1 MPLDNS
7 YTSIIAKIK
16 TEIETARLKAAISV
30 NQHLL
35 MLYWKIGNII
45 LEQQNVEGWGAKVI
59 ERLSNDLRKEFPD
72 MKGTSARNLGYM
84 KSFAEAYPEFV
95 QPAVAQVEDNTIAQ
109 QPAAQNSENSIL
121 QQPVA
126 KLNNTLIVQQAVAQL
141 PWGQNVVILDKLKGQ
156 KERLFYAQKA
166 LENNWSRNVLIHQIE
181 SALYHRQGKAISN
194 FVQTLPALH
203 SDLAKEMLKDP
214 YKFDF
219 LNLSEQY
226 FEKDLED
233 ALVGHITKFL
243 LELGAGFSY
252 VGRQYHLEIG
262 GEDFYIDLLFY
273 HLKLR
278 SYIVIELKTGKF
290 IPEYAS
296 KLNFYLSAVDDLLKH
311 KTDNPTLGILI
322 CKERN
327 KIIAEYSLRDINK
340 PIGVAE
346 YELTQAIPEN
356 FKGSLPTIEE
366 IENELAN
373 DGEN

>member
-1 MPLDNS
+1 M
-7 YTSIIAKIK
+7 SIENTYAATIAQIK
-16 TEIETARLKAAISV
+16 TEIETVRLKAAISV

-35 MLYWKIGNII
+35 MLYWKIGSII
-45 LEQQNVEGWGAKVI
+45 LRQQSTEGWGTKVI

-72 MKGTSARNLGYM
+72 MKGTSSRNLKYM
-84 KSFAEAYPEFV
+84 RAFAEAYPEFV
-95 QPAVAQVEDNTIAQ
+95 L
-109 QPAAQNSENSIL
+109 QPAAQIENGLIV

-126 KLNNTLIVQQAVAQL
+126 QTKQNNVTFVQQAVAQI
-141 PWGQNVVILDKLKGQ
+141 PWGQNVVILDRIKEQ
-156 KERLFYAQKA
+156 QERLFYVQKTS
-166 LENNWSRNVLIHQIE
+166 ENGWSRNVLVHQIE
-181 SALYHRQGKAISN
+181 SGLYHRQGKAISN
-194 FVQTLPALH
+194 FTQTLPAVQ

-219 LNLSEQY
+219 LNLSEEY

-233 ALVGHITKFL
+233 ALVNHITKFL

-278 SYIVIELKTGKF
+278 SYVVIELKTGKF

-327 KIIAEYSLRDINK
+327 KVIAEYSLRDINK
-340 PIGVAE
+340 PIGIAE
-346 YELTQAIPEN
+346 YELTQSIPEN
-356 FKGSLPTIEE
+356 LKGSLPTIEE
-366 IENELAN
+366 IEREL
-373 DGEN
+373 ENNKQEQS

>member
-1 MPLDNS
+1 MFLENS
-7 YTSIIAKIK
+7 YAAIIAQIK

-35 MLYWKIGNII
+35 LLYWKIGNII
-45 LEQQNVEGWGAKVI
+45 LQQQRLEGWGTKVI
-59 ERLSNDLRKEFPD
+59 ERLSKDLRREFPD
-72 MKGTSARNLGYM
+72 MKGTSMRNLKYM
-84 KSFAEAYPEFV
+84 RSFAEAYPEFV
-95 QPAVAQVEDNTIAQ
+95 Q
-109 QPAAQNSENSIL
+109 QPAARIQNDS
-121 QQPVA
+121 
-126 KLNNTLIVQQAVAQL
+126 IVQQAVAQI
-141 PWGQNVVILDKLKGQ
+141 PWGQNIVILDRVKDQ
-156 KERLFYAQKA
+156 KERLFYVQKT

-181 SALYHRQGKAISN
+181 SKLYHRQGKAVHN
-194 FVQTLPALH
+194 FIQTLPAPQ

-219 LNLSEQY
+219 LNLSEEY

-233 ALVGHITKFL
+233 ALVSHITKFL

-296 KLNFYLSAVDDLLKH
+296 KLNFYLSAVDDMLKH

-327 KIIAEYSLRDINK
+327 KVIAEYALRDINK
-340 PIGVAE
+340 PIGVAA

-366 IENELAN
+366 IENEL
-373 DGEN
+373 EK

>member
-1 MPLDNS
+1 MSLENT
-7 YTSIIAKIK
+7 YAATITQIK
-16 TEIETARLKAAISV
+16 TEIETVRLKAAISV

-35 MLYWKIGNII
+35 MLYWKIGSII
-45 LEQQNVEGWGAKVI
+45 LQQQTTEGWGTKVI

-72 MKGTSARNLGYM
+72 MKGTSSRNLKYM
-84 KSFAEAYPEFV
+84 RAFAEAYPEFV
-95 QPAVAQVEDNTIAQ
+95 QPVVAQNDGANI
-109 QPAAQNSENSIL
+109 S
-121 QQPVA
+121 
-126 KLNNTLIVQQAVAQL
+126 IVQPLVAQI
-141 PWGQNVVILDKLKGQ
+141 PWAHNITILDRTKINE
-156 KERLFYAQKA
+156 ERLFYVKKT
-166 LENNWSRNVLIHQIE
+166 LENNWSKNVLIHQIE
-181 SALYHRQGKAISN
+181 SGLYHRQGKAISN
-194 FVQTLPALH
+194 FTQTLPMLQ

-219 LNLSEQY
+219 LNLSEEY

-233 ALVGHITKFL
+233 ALVNHITKFL

-278 SYIVIELKTGKF
+278 SYVVIELKTGKF

-327 KIIAEYSLRDINK
+327 KVIAEYSLRDVNK
-340 PIGVAE
+340 PIGIAE
-346 YELTQAIPEN
+346 YELTQSIPEN
-356 FKGSLPTIEE
+356 LKGSLPTIEE
-366 IENELAN
+366 IENEL
-373 DGEN
+373 ENSK

>member
-1 MPLDNS
+1 MSLENT
-7 YTSIIAKIK
+7 YAATIAQIK
-16 TEIETARLKAAISV
+16 TEIETVRLKAAISV

-35 MLYWKIGNII
+35 MLYWKIGSII
-45 LEQQNVEGWGAKVI
+45 LQQQSTEGWGTKVI

-72 MKGTSARNLGYM
+72 MKGTSSRNLKYM
-84 KSFAEAYPEFV
+84 RAFAEAYPELV
-95 QPAVAQVEDNTIAQ
+95 QPVVAQNDDANISIV
-109 QPAAQNSENSIL
+109 QP
-121 QQPVA
+121 PVA
-126 KLNNTLIVQQAVAQL
+126 QI
-141 PWGQNVVILDKLKGQ
+141 PWAHNITILDRTKISE
-156 KERLFYAQKA
+156 ERLFYVKKT
-166 LENNWSRNVLIHQIE
+166 LENNWSKNVLIHQIE
-181 SALYHRQGKAISN
+181 SKLYQRQGKAISN
-194 FVQTLPALH
+194 FTQALPTLQ

-219 LNLSEQY
+219 LNLSEEY

-233 ALVGHITKFL
+233 ALVNHITKFL

-278 SYIVIELKTGKF
+278 SYVVIELKTGKF

-311 KTDNPTLGILI
+311 TTDNPTLGILI

-327 KIIAEYSLRDINK
+327 KVIAEYSLRDINK
-340 PIGVAE
+340 PMGIAA
-346 YELTQAIPEN
+346 YELTQSIPEN
-356 FKGSLPTIEE
+356 LKGSLPTIEE
-366 IENELAN
+366 IENELEIGK
-373 DGEN
+373 DGN

>member
-1 MPLDNS
+1 MLLENS
-7 YTSIIAKIK
+7 YTLIVAQIRA
-16 TEIETARLKAAISV
+16 EIETARLKAAISV

-45 LEQQNVEGWGAKVI
+45 LEQQNSEGWGTKVI
-59 ERLSNDLRKEFPD
+59 ERLSSDLRKEFPD
-72 MKGTSARNLGYM
+72 MKATSVRNLKYM
-84 KSFAEAYPEFV
+84 RAFADAYPEFMQQFAAQIHSNSIV
-95 QPAVAQVEDNTIAQ
+95 QPAVAQ
-109 QPAAQNSENSIL
+109 
-121 QQPVA
+121 
-126 KLNNTLIVQQAVAQL
+126 LNNDLIMQPAVAQI
-141 PWGQNVVILDKLKGQ
+141 PWSHNVAILDRVKNS
-156 KERLFYAQKA
+156 KERVFYAQKT
-166 LENNWSRNVLIHQIE
+166 LENSWSRNVLIHQIE
-181 SALYHRQGKAISN
+181 SGLYHRQGKAISN
-194 FVQTLPALH
+194 FVQTLPALQ

-278 SYIVIELKTGKF
+278 SYVVIELKTGKF

-296 KLNFYLSAVDDLLKH
+296 KLNFYLSAVDDILKH
-311 KTDNPTLGILI
+311 ETDNPTLGILI

-327 KIIAEYSLRDINK
+327 KVIAEYALRDINK

-366 IENELAN
+366 IENEL
-373 DGEN
+373 ENNSDN